1 MMRTCPIILVIILVT
16 ALLFACSKAPESLP
30 HPETP
35 SSVGKEEQYKK
46 ELEEIKKN
54 LNGDIKIKLRKDGK
68 GDFYS
73 WEISG
78 KDTIDVLKA
87 NDILTRKLDR
97 QKPPVP

>member
-1 MMRTCPIILVIILVT
+1 MMRTFPVILVI

-30 HPETP
+30 HPEAPP
-35 SSVGKEEQYKK
+35 STLKEGQYSK

-54 LNGDIKIKLRKDGK
+54 LNGDIKIKLKKDGK

-78 KDTIDVLKA
+78 KDAVDVLKA
-87 NDILTRKLDR
+87 NDILSRKLDR
-97 QKPPVP
+97 QKPSVP

>member
-1 MMRTCPIILVIILVT
+1 MMRTCPIILAIILVT
-16 ALLFACSKAPESLP
+16 ASLFACSKAPESLP

-35 SSVGKEEQYKK
+35 SNTGKEEQYKK

-78 KDTIDVLKA
+78 KDAIDVLKA
-87 NDILTRKLDR
+87 NDILSRKLDR